1 MAINEYCFIAVVKR
15 DCPTCELVVPVLQQ
29 LRHTVA
35 NIKIYCQDDPDFPS
49 ILGGVIDD
57 RTLENSFR
65 LGVDIVPT
73 LILTKG
79 KKETLRR
86 LGRKPDN

>member
-1 MAINEYCFIAVVKR
+1 MGINEYCFIAVVKR
-15 DCPTCELVVPVLQQ
+15 DCPTCKLVVPVLQQ

-35 NIKIYCQDDPDFPS
+35 NIRIYCQDDPDFPS
-49 ILGGVIDD
+49 IPGGAIDD

-79 KKETLRR
+79 KKEIEERR
-86 LGRKPDN
+86 GARGA